1 MDSEVPPSKR
11 RRIDSPEHDSLSAG
25 PAPSSPHE
33 LERSSRSSPT
43 AYTAPRG
50 ASPNQEH
57 SGVSSDTP
65 GEFTADA
72 DSYLARNAPVQSPSR
87 DDMPPSRPEEEGQAD
102 EQETHDD
109 TAPERNG
116 VATVD
121 GEADQQQLPT
131 PETPRP
137 PPKPDR
143 VNYRQRC
150 ILGTHVR
157 GVSAVQFSP
166 DGSKVASGGMFWLQC
181 QQGVQTVDNIAG
193 ADGALKVWDTRTGKL
208 IHTFE
213 GHLAGISTIAW
224 SPDGETI
231 ATGADDKLIRLWNV
245 LTGKAHPKTFS
256 GHHNYVYSLAFS
268 PKGNI
273 LVSGSYDEAVFLWD
287 VRSAKVMRQLPAHS
301 DPVAGVDVC
310 FDGTLIASCSSD
322 GLIRIWDT
330 MTGQCLRTLVH
341 DDNPAVMSVRFSP
354 NGKYVL
360 AWSLDDCVR
369 LWDYVEGRCIKTY
382 QGHVNRKYSLCGAF
396 GTYSAP
402 GGPPVA
408 FAVSGSEDGSILCWD
423 VVSKKVLQRIQG
435 HTDVVLCVDT
445 TEFAG
450 KRLLASCGLDRTVR
464 LWEEVEDPPD
474 DAAVTNSFP
483 PSDQMDQ
490 SLDERPPVA
499 RESAQGEQ
507 MVNGVS

>member
-1 MDSEVPPSKR
+1 MPLGHTRTR
-11 RRIDSPEHDSLSAG
+11 RFCGAILAGRIESC
-25 PAPSSPHE
+25 
-33 LERSSRSSPT
+33 ERR
-43 AYTAPRG
+43 Y
-50 ASPNQEH
+50 
-57 SGVSSDTP
+57 
-65 GEFTADA
+65 
-72 DSYLARNAPVQSPSR
+72 
-87 DDMPPSRPEEEGQAD
+87 
-102 EQETHDD
+102 
-109 TAPERNG
+109 
-116 VATVD
+116 
-121 GEADQQQLPT
+121 
-131 PETPRP
+131 
-137 PPKPDR
+137 
-143 VNYRQRC
+143 
-150 ILGTHVR
+150 
-157 GVSAVQFSP
+157 VSAS
-166 DGSKVASGGMFWLQC
+166 SLAANSNAN
-181 QQGVQTVDNIAG
+181 NISG

-213 GHLAGISTIAW
+213 GHLAGISAIAW

-245 LTGKAHPKTFS
+245 LTGKAHPKAFS

-382 QGHVNRKYSLCGAF
+382 QGHINRKYSLCGAF

-402 GGPPVA
+402 GGPPEA

-464 LWEEVEDPPD
+464 LWEEEDPPGG
-474 DAAVTNSFP
+474 DAAAAEVTDSVP
-483 PSDQMDQ
+483 PSDLMDQ
-490 SLDERPPVA
+490 DPDDRREPVTSETGQER
-499 RESAQGEQ
+499 QI
-507 MVNGVS
+507 VNGVS